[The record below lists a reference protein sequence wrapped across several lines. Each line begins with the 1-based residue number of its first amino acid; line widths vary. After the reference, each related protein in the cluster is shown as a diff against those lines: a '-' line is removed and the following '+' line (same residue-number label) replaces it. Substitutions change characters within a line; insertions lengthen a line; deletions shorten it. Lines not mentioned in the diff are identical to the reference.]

1 MKNKK
6 NWIFGIII
14 SLAFI
19 AGSCSKNDVIEEETY
34 TEEKEQELL
43 QTYLDYL
50 IEEDYDI
57 DTTANGVYYVVLEEG
72 DGIVPKYKD
81 EVSVSYTGFFIGGAI
96 FDTAGDPA
104 YNGYYT
110 YTHKVDGMID
120 GWEEG
125 IETIKK
131 GGTSL
136 LIVPS
141 KLAYG
146 EYGYYDIPPYTTL
159 LFEIYVHDIVPP
171 EE

>member
-1 MKNKK
+1 MKNTKI
-6 NWIFGIII
+6 WIFSIII
-14 SLAFI
+14 GLAFI
-19 AGSCSKNDVIEEETY
+19 AGACSKNDVIEEEIY
-34 TEEKEQELL
+34 TAEKEQELL
-43 QTYLDYL
+43 KSYLDFL

-72 DGIVPKYKD
+72 DSITPKYGD
-81 EVSVSYTGFFIGGAI
+81 EVSVRYSGYFIGGTV
-96 FDTAGDPA
+96 FDSSGDPA
-104 YNGYYT
+104 SYGYFKYK
-110 YTHKVDGMID
+110 HGINGMID

-159 LFEIYVHDIVPP
+159 LFEIYIHDIVSP
-171 EE
+171 